1 MGGFGPG
8 LYRLF
13 NYDGTLID
21 KGLKLGTVPG
31 GSSSA
36 SGISIQ
42 TAVNKQVNL
51 INNIG
56 IKAGFWDGGDLAH
69 ADNHAINGGNGVW
82 NLVNDNWTDGNG
94 ALNAPW
100 RNGTFAIFAGQA
112 GVVTTQGAA
121 GAIATGECNSRPMA
135 IWFRGC
141 DSACDGRWNHAHH
154 SRGSGAKA
162 TLATELRG
170 TQGLDKT
177 DFGALVFTGE
187 NSYSGVTTV
196 RDGTLQLGDGGTSG
210 SIRGD
215 VVVGSHAYG
224 PGTLAIDRSD
234 ELVLRGAI
242 SGGGRV
248 VQRGR
253 RECLR
258 RQQYLFRRTDR
269 REWHGEGRDR
279 EQRFRLRPVEGV
291 GRRSGG
297 SCQFWC
303 DGWRPGRGRQC
314 LARTGHLTL
323 EQNSASIFSGA
334 MSGKGGLIKNGSGR
348 LTLAGVSSYA
358 GATVVNRGAL
368 IQGAQGALSAASAY
382 WVDRGQRCGWA
393 ASIQAWPRSTMQA
406 WSHLAVAAAR
416 RFRWRATMSATTA
429 RLSSTRYWA
438 MTTRKP
444 TC

>member
-1 MGGFGPG
+1 MALGSPSTHGLYKVKGNLTLAGRLNINDMGGFGPG

-94 ALNAPW
+94 AKCAMAQWHIRDLRRPGRRGHDAGCRRSHCHRRNAILDRW
-100 RNGTFAIFAGQA
+100 LSGSGD
-112 GVVTTQGAA
+112 
-121 GAIATGECNSRPMA
+121 AIA
-135 IWFRGC
+135 
-141 DSACDGRWNHAHH
+141 
-154 SRGSGAKA
+154 
-162 TLATELRG
+162 LATADGTTPIIRVDRGPRRPRHGIARHAGPGQDRLRRA
-170 TQGLDKT
+170 GLH
-177 DFGALVFTGE
+177 GREQLQR
-187 NSYSGVTTV
+187 VTTV

-248 VQRGR
+248 VQLGDGGT
-253 RECLR
+253 
-258 RQQYLFRRTDR
+258 RQ
-269 REWHGEGRDR
+269 H
-279 EQRFRLRPVEGV
+279 
-291 GRRSGG
+291 
-297 SCQFWC
+297 
-303 DGWRPGRGRQC
+303 
-314 LARTGHLTL
+314 
-323 EQNSASIFSGA
+323 
-334 MSGKGGLIKNGSGR
+334 
-348 LTLAGVSSYA
+348 
-358 GATVVNRGAL
+358 
-368 IQGAQGALSAASAY
+368 QG
-382 WVDRGQRCGWA
+382 RCGCW
-393 ASIQAWPRSTMQA
+393 QPCLWPRHA
-406 WSHLAVAAAR
+406 GH
-416 RFRWRATMSATTA
+416 
-429 RLSSTRYWA
+429 
-438 MTTRKP
+438 
-444 TC
+444 

>member
-1 MGGFGPG
+1 M
-8 LYRLF
+8 
-13 NYDGTLID
+13 
-21 KGLKLGTVPG
+21 
-31 GSSSA
+31 
-36 SGISIQ
+36 
-42 TAVNKQVNL
+42 
-51 INNIG
+51 
-56 IKAGFWDGGDLAH
+56 
-69 ADNHAINGGNGVW
+69 
-82 NLVNDNWTDGNG
+82 
-94 ALNAPW
+94 
-100 RNGTFAIFAGQA
+100 
-112 GVVTTQGAA
+112 
-121 GAIATGECNSRPMA
+121 
-135 IWFRGC
+135 
-141 DSACDGRWNHAHH
+141 
-154 SRGSGAKA
+154 A

-177 DFGALVFTGE
+177 DSARWSSRARTAG
-187 NSYSGVTTV
+187 SGVTTV

-291 GRRSGG
+291 AGAAVILPVLVRRLAVWRQAM
-297 SCQFWC
+297 SCSDRAPNAGADQ
-303 DGWRPGRGRQC
+303 Q
-314 LARTGHLTL
+314 
-323 EQNSASIFSGA
+323 ASSGA

-368 IQGAQGALSAASAY
+368 IRSARGA
-382 WVDRGQRCGWA
+382 
-393 ASIQAWPRSTMQA
+393 
-406 WSHLAVAAAR
+406 
-416 RFRWRATMSATTA
+416 
-429 RLSSTRYWA
+429 
-438 MTTRKP
+438 
-444 TC
+444 

>member
-1 MGGFGPG
+1 MTVEQDLTLASGSVNVALGSPSTHGLYKVKGNLTLAGRLNINDMGGFGPG

-100 RNGTFAIFAGQA
+100 RNGTFAIFAGRPA
-112 GVVTTQGAA
+112 WSRRRVPPEPLPPE
-121 GAIATGECNSRPMA
+121 ECNSRPMA

-248 VQRGR
+248 VQRG
-253 RECLR
+253 
-258 RQQYLFRRTDR
+258 
-269 REWHGEGRDR
+269 
-279 EQRFRLRPVEGV
+279 
-291 GRRSGG
+291 
-297 SCQFWC
+297 
-303 DGWRPGRGRQC
+303 
-314 LARTGHLTL
+314 
-323 EQNSASIFSGA
+323 
-334 MSGKGGLIKNGSGR
+334 
-348 LTLAGVSSYA
+348 
-358 GATVVNRGAL
+358 
-368 IQGAQGALSAASAY
+368 
-382 WVDRGQRCGWA
+382 
-393 ASIQAWPRSTMQA
+393 QA
-406 WSHLAVAAAR
+406 
-416 RFRWRATMSATTA
+416 
-429 RLSSTRYWA
+429 
-438 MTTRKP
+438 
-444 TC
+444 